1 MEFFNNIIKGLEVI
15 LVLYFSLTLNV
26 LLKQEGERIKYWT
39 FKINIPSSSNGRQI
53 NWMLTLRKVGIPSFE
68 FEGSGMG
75 SAYTD
80 TKIQKIDSEFFGSNY
95 LKFLYSAGSLYS
107 QLGVC
112 TPSNI
117 TLSESEQ
124 VFYID
129 IRLPTPPENN

>member
-26 LLKQEGERIKYWT
+26 PLKQEGERIKYWT

-95 LKFLYSAGSLYS
+95 LEFLYSAGSHIVNWEYVL
-107 QLGVC
+107 LV
-112 TPSNI
+112 I
-117 TLSESEQ
+117 
-124 VFYID
+124 
-129 IRLPTPPENN
+129 

>member
-1 MEFFNNIIKGLEVI
+1 
-15 LVLYFSLTLNV
+15 
-26 LLKQEGERIKYWT
+26 
-39 FKINIPSSSNGRQI
+39 
-53 NWMLTLRKVGIPSFE
+53 MLTLRKVGGILSFK

-95 LKFLYSAGSLYS
+95 LEFLYSDGILYR
-107 QLGVC
+107 GVC
-112 TPSNI
+112 TPNNI

>member
-1 MEFFNNIIKGLEVI
+1 
-15 LVLYFSLTLNV
+15 
-26 LLKQEGERIKYWT
+26 
-39 FKINIPSSSNGRQI
+39 
-53 NWMLTLRKVGIPSFE
+53 MLTFRRSAGILSFE
-68 FEGSGMG
+68 FKGSGVG

-80 TKIQKIDSEFFGSNY
+80 TKIKKIDSEFFGSNY
-95 LKFLYSAGSLYS
+95 LEFLYSGGITCD

-129 IRLPTPPENN
+129 IRLPTPPEDN

>member
-1 MEFFNNIIKGLEVI
+1 MFNVNNTYIRISGCII
-15 LVLYFSLTLNV
+15 NV

-112 TPSNI
+112 TPCNTSN
-117 TLSESEQ
+117 LSLNIIF
-124 VFYID
+124 V
-129 IRLPTPPENN
+129 

>member
-1 MEFFNNIIKGLEVI
+1 MFNVNNTYIRISGCII
-15 LVLYFSLTLNV
+15 NV
-26 LLKQEGERIKYWT
+26 PLKQEGERIKYWT

-95 LKFLYSAGSLYS
+95 LEFLYSAGSLYS

-129 IRLPTPPENN
+129 IRLPIPPENN

>member
-1 MEFFNNIIKGLEVI
+1 MKI
-15 LVLYFSLTLNV
+15 NV
-26 LLKQEGERIKYWT
+26 PLKQKGERIKYWT

-68 FEGSGMG
+68 LKGSGMG

-95 LKFLYSAGSLYS
+95 LEFLYSAGSLYS

-129 IRLPTPPENN
+129 IRLSTPPENN